1 MAVGSR
7 KKRERDFQVTFQAS
21 QTSLSVYIRTKNH
34 RENAVEKNKHYTSG
48 GGGGGGFFVLSLGH
62 LVWKAKWRKMWD
74 SSSGIISE
82 LMKEDIFNKHSSGTC
97 V

>member
-48 GGGGGGFFVLSLGH
+48 GGGGGGVLCAVAGTH
-62 LVWKAKWRKMWD
+62 GMEAKVEKDVGFQQW
-74 SSSGIISE
+74 
-82 LMKEDIFNKHSSGTC
+82 NHQ
-97 V
+97 